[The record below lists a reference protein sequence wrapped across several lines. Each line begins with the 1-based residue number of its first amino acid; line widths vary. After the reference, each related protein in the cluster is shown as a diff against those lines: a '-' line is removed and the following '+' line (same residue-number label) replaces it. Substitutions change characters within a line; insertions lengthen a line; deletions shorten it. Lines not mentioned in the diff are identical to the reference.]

1 MNRKND
7 MSYSREETI
16 AYLEREV
23 TYYEKIWELTKKQEE
38 TIQSGDIKKLG
49 MLTTE
54 KENNA
59 KDIKLL
65 MKFNVKILEQISHDE
80 SALLLDKTIK
90 ALVRRKKSILIDLL
104 NYDQNSIHLLTASI
118 DDMKTK
124 AGILGKKSRIL
135 KTLKMHQLRSPRFL
149 DVVP

>member
-7 MSYSREETI
+7 RSYSREEI
-16 AYLEREV
+16 VVYLEREL

-49 MLTTE
+49 VLITE
-54 KENNA
+54 KENNV
-59 KDIKLL
+59 KDIKHL
-65 MKFNVKILEQISHDE
+65 MKFNVKILDQISHHT

-90 ALVRRKKSILIDLL
+90 TLFRKKQSILIDLS
-104 NYDQNSIHLLTASI
+104 NHDQKSIDLLISSI
-118 DDMKTK
+118 DDMRTR
-124 AGILGKKSRIL
+124 AGILGKRSRIL

-149 DVVP
+149 DVVQ